1 MEKIR
6 LLCLTCLMAAL
17 LGLNPGVA
25 SAFDGDDGGF
35 DDGGF
40 DDGGDGGDDDGQDH
54 DGDGHHDEDGHHD
67 GDGHHGGHGHHHHDQ
82 VIVHHHGGYGWGWPG
97 FGPGF
102 GFGAFGYPF
111 PYYAYPPLAAQPSP
125 PPVYIQQ
132 QNAAQPA
139 SGSQANYWH
148 YCRAAEGYYPEIKEC
163 PDGWQ
168 QVAPQPPSE
177 PSAPVADDQG

>member
-1 MEKIR
+1 MEKIK

-17 LGLNPGVA
+17 LGMMPGGA
-25 SAFDGDDGGF
+25 AWAFDGDDGGS

-40 DDGGDGGDDDGQDH
+40 DDGGDGDDEGQDH
-54 DGDGHHDEDGHHD
+54 DGDGHHDGQ
-67 GDGHHGGHGHHHHDQ
+67 GHHHHDHL
-82 VIVHHHGGYGWGWPG
+82 IVHHHHGGWGWPG

-102 GFGAFGYPF
+102 GFGGFGYMPPF
-111 PYYAYPPLAAQPSP
+111 YPSYYAYPPLAVQP

-139 SGSQANYWH
+139 HGSQANWH
-148 YCRAAEGYYPEIKEC
+148 YCQASEGYYPEVKEC

-168 QVAPQPPSE
+168 QVAPQPPPQPPPPASH
-177 PSAPVADDQG
+177 DNQG